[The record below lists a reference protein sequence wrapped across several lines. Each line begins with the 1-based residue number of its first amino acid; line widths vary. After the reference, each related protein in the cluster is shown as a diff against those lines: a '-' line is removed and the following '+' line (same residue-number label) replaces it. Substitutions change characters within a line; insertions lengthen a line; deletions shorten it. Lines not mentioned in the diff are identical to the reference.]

1 MTDLDLQLQSQRIFE
16 LEAQYLAPGTQSVAL
31 FSKLC
36 MDRGEGA
43 LLWDIDGNRYI
54 DLLAGVGVAS
64 LGYAHP
70 RYVAELTKQLERV
83 HVGSFTSEHRAALV
97 KLIAE
102 LAPGD
107 LNRTQLYSSGAEA
120 VEAAG
125 RRPQNPPR
133 PRPKMGLLGGG
144 PRPTGGGLAALFG
157 GLVHSPRS
165 HVPRATSRPSP
176 P

>member
-1 MTDLDLQLQSQRIFE
+1 MTDLDIQLQSQRIFD

-43 LLWDIDGNRYI
+43 VLWDVDGNRYV

-70 RYVAELTKQLERV
+70 RYVAEMSRQLERV

-97 KLIAE
+97 KVIASSVTSVVI
-102 LAPGD
+102 G
-107 LNRTQLYSSGAEA
+107 NRLDTMRTRGTIQ
-120 VEAAG
+120 
-125 RRPQNPPR
+125 
-133 PRPKMGLLGGG
+133 
-144 PRPTGGGLAALFG
+144 
-157 GLVHSPRS
+157 
-165 HVPRATSRPSP
+165 
-176 P
+176 